1 MALQSHVLL
10 HINNTCS
17 MIIGGSNYPDFYAS
31 TFYFDHN
38 NGDWINGSKLIQA
51 RSFHAAGIVTD
62 ELTNEKFAAVTGG
75 VDGHV
80 GVLDSIEI
88 LIDDEWISGIKINVF
103 KKYKNTLDDFAYPLS
118 SQ

>member
-1 MALQSHVLL
+1 
-10 HINNTCS
+10 
-17 MIIGGSNYPDFYAS
+17 MIIGGSNYPDFYES

-38 NGDWINGSKLIQA
+38 NGDWINGSTLIQA

-80 GVLDSIEI
+80 GLLDSIEI

-103 KKYKNTLDDFAYPLS
+103 RKYKNTLDDFAYPLS